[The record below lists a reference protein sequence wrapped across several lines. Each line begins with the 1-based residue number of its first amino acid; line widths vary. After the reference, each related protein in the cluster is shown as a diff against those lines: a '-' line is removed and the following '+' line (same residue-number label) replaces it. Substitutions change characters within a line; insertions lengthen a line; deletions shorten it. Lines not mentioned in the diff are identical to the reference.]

1 MRSWSRRRRGRCS
14 ERAGTCTGFLTILV
28 WSSLI
33 RVSACPA
40 TLGRVAE
47 RVRDAIGT
55 VARLGLAAVFLVSG
69 TLKALD
75 PDATYVAVRA
85 YDLLPKAGVALV
97 AGGLP
102 WLEIAL
108 GLLLLAGVATRV
120 VAAVSAGLLLLF
132 VAGVTQAWA
141 RGLSIDCGCFGG
153 GGAVAPG
160 ETAYGL
166 ELLRDA
172 GFLLMAGW
180 LVVRPRTLGALDR
193 QKERV

>member
-1 MRSWSRRRRGRCS
+1 
-14 ERAGTCTGFLTILV
+14 V
-28 WSSLI
+28 
-33 RVSACPA
+33 
-40 TLGRVAE
+40 
-47 RVRDAIGT
+47 IGT

-75 PDATYVAVRA
+75 PDTTYVAVRA
-85 YDLLPKAGVALV
+85 YDVLPKAGVALV
-97 AGGLP
+97 AGVLP

-108 GLLLLAGVATRV
+108 GLLLLAGIAIRV
-120 VAAVSAGLLLLF
+120 VATVSAVLLLVF

-172 GFLLMAGW
+172 GFLLMAAW
-180 LVVRPRTLGALDR
+180 LVVRPGTLGALDR